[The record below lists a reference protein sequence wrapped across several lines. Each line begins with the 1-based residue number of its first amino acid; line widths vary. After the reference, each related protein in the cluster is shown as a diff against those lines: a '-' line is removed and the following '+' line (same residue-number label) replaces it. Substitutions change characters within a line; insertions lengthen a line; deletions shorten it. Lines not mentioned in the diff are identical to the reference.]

1 MSFVFDIAAA
11 QQASAMGKFNQR
23 VAERNAAILEYQK
36 EQIAKQ
42 TEFDIARFDK
52 SYQQLVGS
60 ANVSA
65 AKSGVERSGTF
76 FNVDRYNAEQSE
88 IQKDVMEYNSQVAQA
103 QKIEEANFARISGQ
117 IKRQEARIAQLGYY
131 SRAGESLLRIGEAK
145 GMF

>member
-23 VAERNAAILEYQK
+23 VAQRNAAILEYQK

-65 AKSGVERSGTF
+65 AKSGIERSGTF
-76 FNVDRYNAEQSE
+76 FNVERYNAEQSE

-145 GMF
+145 GII

>member
-11 QQASAMGKFNQR
+11 QQASAMGKFNQA
-23 VAERNAAILEYQK
+23 VYNRNAQIK
-36 EQIAKQ
+36 EQEVKAIAQQ
-42 TEFDIARFDK
+42 TEFDIARFDQN
-52 SYQQLVGS
+52 YQKLVGS
-60 ANVSA
+60 TNVAA

-76 FNVDRYNAEQSE
+76 FNVQRYNAEQAE
-88 IQKDVMEYNSQVAQA
+88 IQKDVIEYNSQVAQA

-145 GMF
+145 GIF

>member
-11 QQASAMGKFNQR
+11 QQASAMGKFNQA
-23 VAERNAAILEYQK
+23 VYNRNAQIK
-36 EQIAKQ
+36 EQEAKAIAQQ
-42 TEFDIARFDK
+42 TEFDIARFDQN
-52 SYQQLVGS
+52 YQKLVGS
-60 ANVSA
+60 TNVAA

-76 FNVDRYNAEQSE
+76 FNVQRYNAEQAE
-88 IQKDVMEYNSQVAQA
+88 IQKDVIEYNSQVAQA

-145 GMF
+145 GIF

>member
-42 TEFDIARFDK
+42 TEFDIARFDQ
-52 SYQQLVGS
+52 SYQKLVGS
-60 ANVSA
+60 TNVAA

-76 FNVDRYNAEQSE
+76 FNVQRYNAEQAE
-88 IQKDVMEYNSQVAQA
+88 IQKDVMEYNSNVAQS
-103 QKIEEANFARISGQ
+103 QKIEEANFARITGQ
-117 IKRQEARIAQLGYY
+117 IRRQEARIAELGYY
-131 SRAGESLLRIGEAK
+131 ARAGESLLRIGQAK
-145 GMF
+145 GIV